1 MDEWRGSTEF
11 ARLFPESASA
21 AAKRTATL
29 SATTAQGSAA
39 ASESELAGVAAG
51 DTARL
56 VSEAEAAQFLR
67 DPGTMLG
74 KRFVCS
80 PPEDDDN
87 NDELQP
93 EDRGRWEVVSFRVHM
108 DEGIVDR
115 EYMVLTEDLPD
126 DPLPMGED
134 QVRAML
140 RYSTFAV

>member
-21 AAKRTATL
+21 AAKHIATL
-29 SATTAQGSAA
+29 STSATTAQGSAA
-39 ASESELAGVAAG
+39 ASELAGVAAG
-51 DTARL
+51 DTTHP
-56 VSEAEAAQFLR
+56 VSEDEAAQFLR

-87 NDELQP
+87 DELQP

-108 DEGIVDR
+108 DEGVVDR